1 MFSEIGTIG
10 TFRTLRKRVKTIFM
24 GRSGRRSFSPR
35 VSPSRDPFFLA
46 PITSKRLLR
55 RLVFALKLEKL
66 LVNDKITALHCV
78 KQICLPSIISNITNH
93 TNEIWKT
100 FRIISFQKAQL
111 PSISIF
117 CNTVHSKFLSF
128 CICLVVY
135 TLFSCFEQIFLFHL
149 NRWWFP
155 LPKFREI
162 SRHSSFK
169 RNIRR

>member
-10 TFRTLRKRVKTIFM
+10 TFRTLRKRVKMIFM
-24 GRSGRRSFSPR
+24 GLSGRCSLSPC
-35 VSPSRDPFFLA
+35 VSPSRAPFFLA

-100 FRIISFQKAQL
+100 LWIISFQKAQL

-128 CICLVVY
+128 VFAL
-135 TLFSCFEQIFLFHL
+135 LFIRYFHVLRRNFCFT
-149 NRWWFP
+149 
-155 LPKFREI
+155 
-162 SRHSSFK
+162 
-169 RNIRR
+169 

>member
-1 MFSEIGTIG
+1 
-10 TFRTLRKRVKTIFM
+10 M
-24 GRSGRRSFSPR
+24 GRSGRRSFSPG
-35 VSPSRDPFFLA
+35 VSPSRASSFFLA

-55 RLVFALKLEKL
+55 RLVFARKLEKL

-100 FRIISFQKAQL
+100 LWIISFQKAQL

-128 CICLVVY
+128 VFAL
-135 TLFSCFEQIFLFHL
+135 LFIRYFHVLRRNFCFT
-149 NRWWFP
+149 
-155 LPKFREI
+155 
-162 SRHSSFK
+162 
-169 RNIRR
+169 

>member
-24 GRSGRRSFSPR
+24 GLSGRRSHSPR
-35 VSPSRDPFFLA
+35 VSPSRAPFFLA
-46 PITSKRLLR
+46 PITSKRLLL
-55 RLVFALKLEKL
+55 RLVFALKLGKL

-100 FRIISFQKAQL
+100 FGIISFQKAQL

-128 CICLVVY
+128 GICLVVY
-135 TLFSCFEQIFLFHL
+135 TLFSCFEQTFLFHL
-149 NRWWFP
+149 NWWWLP
-155 LPKFREI
+155 LLKFREI

>member
-1 MFSEIGTIG
+1 MFSKIGTIG
-10 TFRTLRKRVKTIFM
+10 TFRTLKKRVKTIFM
-24 GRSGRRSFSPR
+24 GLAGRRSLSPR
-35 VSPSRDPFFLA
+35 VSPSRAPFFLA
-46 PITSKRLLR
+46 LITSKRLLR

-117 CNTVHSKFLSF
+117 CNAVHSFLIFVFALLFIRYFHVLSRYF
-128 CICLVVY
+128 CF
-135 TLFSCFEQIFLFHL
+135 T
-149 NRWWFP
+149 
-155 LPKFREI
+155 
-162 SRHSSFK
+162 
-169 RNIRR
+169 

>member
-1 MFSEIGTIG
+1 MD
-10 TFRTLRKRVKTIFM
+10 LLV
-24 GRSGRRSFSPR
+24 RRSLSPR
-35 VSPSRDPFFLA
+35 VSPSRTPFFLA

-66 LVNDKITALHCV
+66 LENDKITVLHCV

-100 FRIISFQKAQL
+100 LWIISFQKAQL

-128 CICLVVY
+128 VFAL
-135 TLFSCFEQIFLFHL
+135 LFIRYFHVLRRNFCFT
-149 NRWWFP
+149 
-155 LPKFREI
+155 
-162 SRHSSFK
+162 
-169 RNIRR
+169 

>member
-1 MFSEIGTIG
+1 MD
-10 TFRTLRKRVKTIFM
+10 LLV
-24 GRSGRRSFSPR
+24 RRSLSPR
-35 VSPSRDPFFLA
+35 VSPSRTPFFLA

-66 LVNDKITALHCV
+66 LENDKIPVLHCV
-78 KQICLPSIISNITNH
+78 KQIRFPSIISNITNH

-100 FRIISFQKAQL
+100 LWIISFQKAQL

>member
-1 MFSEIGTIG
+1 MLCIIKSWILFSEIGTIG

-24 GRSGRRSFSPR
+24 GLSGRRSHSPR
-35 VSPSRDPFFLA
+35 VSPSRAPFFLA
-46 PITSKRLLR
+46 PITSKRLLL
-55 RLVFALKLEKL
+55 RLVFALKLGKL

-100 FRIISFQKAQL
+100 FGIISFQKAQL

-128 CICLVVY
+128 VFAL
-135 TLFSCFEQIFLFHL
+135 LFIRYFHVL
-149 NRWWFP
+149 
-155 LPKFREI
+155 
-162 SRHSSFK
+162 SRHFCFT
-169 RNIRR
+169 

>member
-10 TFRTLRKRVKTIFM
+10 TVCTLRKRVKTIFM
-24 GRSGRRSFSPR
+24 GLSGRRSLSPR
-35 VSPSRDPFFLA
+35 VSPSRAPFFLG

-66 LVNDKITALHCV
+66 LENDKITVLHCV

-100 FRIISFQKAQL
+100 LWIISFQKAQL

-117 CNTVHSKFLSF
+117 CNTVHSFLIFVFVVLFIHYFHVLSRYF
-128 CICLVVY
+128 CF
-135 TLFSCFEQIFLFHL
+135 T
-149 NRWWFP
+149 
-155 LPKFREI
+155 
-162 SRHSSFK
+162 
-169 RNIRR
+169 